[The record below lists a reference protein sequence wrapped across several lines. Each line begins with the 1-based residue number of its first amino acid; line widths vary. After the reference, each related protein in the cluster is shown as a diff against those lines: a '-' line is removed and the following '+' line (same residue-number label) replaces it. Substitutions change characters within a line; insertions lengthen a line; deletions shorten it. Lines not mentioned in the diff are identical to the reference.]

1 MATTENI
8 VDAFDDLG
16 FTLEDSR
23 VIDRLVSRHC
33 NRNFINLNL
42 PQVKTNIL
50 AQNNITTIYIVGITV

>member
-23 VIDRLVSRHC
+23 VIDRLVSRYC
-33 NRNFINLNL
+33 NLNFIKLNVL
-42 PQVKTNIL
+42 QVEIFYQLTFWRRIISL
-50 AQNNITTIYIVGITV
+50 LFIS